1 MGAIPIRGA
10 GILHLLLSSVT
21 SRFPMA
27 ATVGFFGIE
36 PVSLFDQR
44 HRFFVP
50 TEDPQGTAHRESQ
63 GWPLAAT
70 APPGA
75 AWP

>member
-1 MGAIPIRGA
+1 
-10 GILHLLLSSVT
+10 
-21 SRFPMA
+21 MA